1 MDRCLMIKIN
11 ALLDELVPNNNKT
24 SLIMIHKCIIET
36 KEWFGTNGKIL
47 CGCLGAFKVV
57 HLIV

>member
-1 MDRCLMIKIN
+1 MNGYLIMMDLCLIVFDWCLIKMDRCLMIKIN

-36 KEWFGTNGKIL
+36 KE
-47 CGCLGAFKVV
+47 
-57 HLIV
+57 